1 MKTIN
6 TQSLKNLSFI
16 ATMCAATLLVGCN
29 STSDITA
36 DSTYSNNNPL
46 TAQNGVVCEMEKPV
60 GSHIFKRVCRTA
72 QERANL
78 QDESRSTFFSM
89 QNSGGTS
96 HAGSK

>member
-1 MKTIN
+1 MT
-6 TQSLKNLSFI
+6 L
-16 ATMCAATLLVGCN
+16 CASTLLFGCN
-29 STSDITA
+29 STSSIATN
-36 DSTYSNNNPL
+36 SSYSNDTSL

-60 GSHIFKRVCRTA
+60 GSHIFKKVCRTA

-78 QDESRSTFFSM
+78 QEESRTTFFSM